1 MDFVAAS
8 DESSDEEETI
18 MEQEKLEENADYK
31 QELDDLK
38 VCVYFSSC
46 YRGVMNFLYKSIIL
60 LGRK

>member
-38 VCVYFSSC
+38 VCIYSSS
-46 YRGVMNFLYKSIIL
+46 YYGGLTDFFYKTLIL
-60 LGRK
+60 LG

>member
-18 MEQEKLEENADYK
+18 MEQEKLEENTDYK

-38 VCVYFSSC
+38 VCVRFSIM
-46 YRGVMNFLYKSIIL
+46 VKLWIFSII
-60 LGRK
+60 

>member
-38 VCVYFSSC
+38 VCIYCSS
-46 YRGVMNFLYKSIIL
+46 YYGGLMDFLYKSLIL
-60 LGRK
+60 LG